1 MTPATPAAPAAIPA
15 GSGTPAVDR
24 RLIALGAVI
33 VLGAIMAI
41 LDDTTRVVN

>member
-1 MTPATPAAPAAIPA
+1 MTPATPAAPAA
-15 GSGTPAVDR
+15 SGTPAVDR

-41 LDDTTRVVN
+41 LDNTTRVVN